1 MTGDAVATLSQS
13 ASERFSTMRQQTRSV
28 LVGSVLVLSILNA
41 RPSFATTA
49 VTISEGKNQVRV
61 VLLADDVIRL
71 RVGPGGLFPNDS
83 NPEYVVIKPD
93 SEWPGAPN
101 RSSDPNTID
110 TGKLQLV
117 FTHNPLKLTISDHGG
132 RNLVSNYRIDFD
144 RPKAAW
150 DLHSDEHV
158 YGFGDKKNNIDKRGT
173 LMDIWNVDTD
183 YQDQSTG
190 LMGYKSIP
198 MYWSSRGYGVYL
210 HNWWRSRFD
219 MGQFN
224 SGRAEISADGG
235 EMDFYIFY
243 GPSFKQI
250 VNRYTELT
258 GRPALLPKWAFG
270 FHQGGAGNDRTSKW
284 ASNIASNMRKNRLPI
299 DVIYYDD
306 VDPATFTQPFAQNV
320 WNEYHVKITAGYGM
334 PWAYEGSSQW
344 NNLNKLAPKGL
355 IVDEEGRAL
364 LHPGNGMD
372 KAYSEIDY
380 FNAKASD
387 ATFDAIWAG
396 PLQNGVWDGML
407 DFGELDYV
415 PDPANTFFPYFT
427 NPRRSVEEMHN
438 IYAIAYFT
446 QMMTRAANYVAGVKT
461 KSRMIG
467 YCRPGT
473 AGSQRY
479 GWTSTGDSEPTF
491 SGLQTHTKGVLNLVM
506 SGYSAVGYD
515 IGGWMGVPPD
525 AVYARWFEAGMFNPF
540 AWAHGEG
547 DHTCYIRPQE
557 IIRIC
562 RAALERRYQ
571 LLPYI
576 YSINFESS
584 QNGTPMLRTLPFET
598 DGETGTENINDE
610 WFLGPSILVAP
621 ILDAQSSRNVFLPS
635 GEWIDYADGKTVF
648 EGGRKIVYDA
658 ELGKIPVFIKAGAII
673 PSGPAMQYSAEK
685 PLDPLTL
692 DVYPAKQNSSFV
704 LFEDDGE
711 YGYEQGKYSTT
722 RYDCIDKNGKIIV
735 TIDARSAHGGYLPGK
750 RKYVVK
756 VHGRSAAQ
764 YAVRLNHAILTQ
776 GWDYAPNEQ
785 VLTVTIIDDG
795 RENMLSIEPAN

>member
-1 MTGDAVATLSQS
+1 MNITK
-13 ASERFSTMRQQTRSV
+13 SV
-28 LVGSVLVLSILNA
+28 LVSSVLVPIILSACLCSA
-41 RPSFATTA
+41 ETA

-71 RVGPGGLFPNDS
+71 RVGPGGLFANDGNS
-83 NPEYVVIKPD
+83 EYVVIKPD
-93 SEWPGAPN
+93 SEWPGVPN
-101 RSSDPNTID
+101 QSLDPNTID
-110 TGKLQLV
+110 TGKLRLV
-117 FTHNPLKLTISDHGG
+117 FTHNPLKLTISDHA
-132 RNLVSNYRIDFD
+132 RHDLLSNYRIDFT
-144 RPKAAW
+144 RPKAVW

-158 YGFGDKKNNIDKRGT
+158 YGFGDKKNDIDKRGT
-173 LMDIWNVDTD
+173 RMDVRNVDTD

-219 MGQFN
+219 MGQFG
-224 SGRAEISADGG
+224 SGRVEISADGG

-258 GRPALLPKWAFG
+258 GRPALLPRWAFG
-270 FHQGGAGNDRTSKW
+270 FHQGGAGNDRTSGW

-306 VDPATFTQPFAQNV
+306 VNPATFTKSFVQTV
-320 WNEYHVKITAGYGM
+320 WNDYHVKITAGYGM
-334 PWAYEGSSQW
+334 PWAWEGSSQW
-344 NNLNKLAPKGL
+344 HELNGLTPKGL
-355 IVDEEGRAL
+355 IVDEKGRAL
-364 LHPGNGMD
+364 LHLGNGMD
-372 KAYSEIDY
+372 KEFSEIDY
-380 FNAKASD
+380 FNPAASD
-387 ATFDAIWAG
+387 TTFDATWAG
-396 PLQNGVWDGML
+396 PLQNGVWNGML

-415 PDPANTFFPYFT
+415 PDPANTFFPYFK
-427 NPRRSVEEMHN
+427 NPKRSVEEMHN

-479 GWTSTGDSEPTF
+479 GWTSTGDSQPTF
-491 SGLQTHTKGVLNLVM
+491 AGLQTHTKGALNLVM

-515 IGGWMGVPPD
+515 IGGWMGVAGD
-525 AVYARWFEAGMFNPF
+525 DVYARWFEAGMFMPF

-547 DHTCYIRPQE
+547 DHTCYIRPRE
-557 IIRIC
+557 IILIC
-562 RAALERRYQ
+562 RDALERRYQ

-584 QNGTPMLRTLPFET
+584 QNGTPMMRTLPFET
-598 DGETGTENINDE
+598 DGEAGTENINDE
-610 WFLGPSILVAP
+610 WFLGASILVAP
-621 ILDAQSSRNVFLPS
+621 VLDDQSSRNVFLPS
-635 GEWIDYADGKTVF
+635 GQWFDYADGKTVY
-648 EGGRKIVYDA
+648 EGGKKIVYEA
-658 ELGKIPVFIKAGAII
+658 ELGKVPVFIKAGAII
-673 PSGPAMQYSAEK
+673 PTGPVMQYSSEK

-692 DVYPAKQNSSFV
+692 DVYPARQDSSFV

-711 YGYEQGKYSTT
+711 YGYEQGKYATT
-722 RYDCIDKNGKIIV
+722 RFDCIDKDGKITV
-735 TIDARSAHGGYLPGK
+735 TISARNAHGGYLPER
-750 RKYVVK
+750 RKYVVN

-764 YAVRLNHAILTQ
+764 YTVRLNRAILTQ
-776 GWDYAPNEQ
+776 AWAYAPNEQ
-785 VLTVTIIDDG
+785 VLTVTIDDNG
-795 RENMLSIEPAN
+795 RENMLSIEPTQ